1 MSSKWSDWQSVFFGH
16 KASLYEF
23 NQWVFIWTLQLILE
37 DPPLDIAKDLQ
48 AQAQL
53 HIYIYISIFIYSCM
67 YVIFFC
73 SVKSLIVTTSS
84 PMSHLMMGV
93 DPRNSNGFQRQAWT
107 PMLRN
112 FAPTCGRASLLVM
125 AAGCLV
131 RWVCLKKFWRKTHKS
146 KWFIITLL
154 LNSKHLGVT
163 ICGIHFIYSSNFL
176 IHWGWG
182 PYCGLPQVY
191 FGTEFWLWSASIFT
205 NIQWN

>member
-1 MSSKWSDWQSVFFGH
+1 MVRLAVSFFLGIRPLFTN
-16 KASLYEF
+16 STNGFLYERYSSS
-23 NQWVFIWTLQLILE
+23 WKTHHWILQ
-37 DPPLDIAKDLQ
+37 KTCKRKRNC
-48 AQAQL
+48 
-53 HIYIYISIFIYSCM
+53 IYIYISIFIYSCM